1 MRILSVRFCN
11 LNSLKGE
18 WKIDFTQSPFAEN
31 GLFAIT
37 GPTGAGKTT
46 LLDAICLALYHQTPR
61 LGLISTSSNEIMTRG
76 TAESL
81 SEVEF
86 EVKGQAYR
94 AFWSMRRSRGKAD
107 GNLQSSVVELAEVKT
122 GKVLA
127 SQVKRKDLLL
137 KELTGLDFSR
147 FTKSM
152 MLSQGQFAAF
162 LNAKESERAELLE
175 ELTGTEI
182 YGVISEK
189 VYEHFTEV
197 KQQLAELESQAK
209 GVQLLTTEQVF
220 DLNEELLGLKSQLQV
235 DKTQLQ
241 EWLEHAQWWQR
252 YHAGKQAVTESE
264 QALEQA
270 TLEQKEAQSDL
281 NKLAQSEPA
290 EKLRFPFQQWSDAV
304 TNIDSIEQQYKIKK
318 ENFHSLEKDKQ
329 PKLNTY
335 DQVTLEHEQ
344 QKKAHQE
351 LLVLLDDKVLP
362 LDSQLS
368 QLDAKVIE
376 TGLQYERET
385 KRCDSTYQE
394 IRQVKETLQSQQQ
407 QSVIS
412 QAYLQTHSSDEVLSQ
427 YLHSWTL
434 QVQQVGDKSQQLFE
448 LEKTIEQDKL
458 TEQTL
463 KSDIEQQQKR
473 VNSFYL
479 DTQKK
484 QAIQKDA
491 NDTWAGIN
499 SVESNANE
507 SLNKQLELR
516 NQQLNLT
523 YQLRVKQ
530 EAWYKLSQ
538 KIIADRQ
545 SLTEQ
550 IKQQEQLDLYC
561 ASLRQAYKDKD
572 ALIQSYSQLID
583 QDMHLA
589 DYRAH
594 LNQGEP
600 CPLCGSQE
608 HPALKSGVMVNRS
621 QVILD
626 KEQAE
631 KDKKEIESKGIQ
643 VRTKLDSA
651 NRHIEELGKKQSL
664 DKADLLVIEDDW
676 KLRLKDEILPWFS
689 IEDQTQLKKYEIEL
703 PQKIERLKGQL
714 SQHLHIEKQLNSAK
728 EAWQLSEREL
738 EKATTVLESL
748 KHQYKVLLQQ
758 YEERLQVYQRL
769 KEERI
774 TAYNA
779 LCEHWQS
786 LNYDLPLY
794 DAELNGS
801 DISNVSQWL
810 EEKRYA
816 LQQWQAHQ
824 QQFNDLKNKI
834 EQSQNTLTHLEKE
847 SLGQQHSL
855 QDIRTNLN
863 RQTEARAHL
872 KQQRHALFG
881 NRLVSE
887 EKSKSQSKLDNK
899 EQQKQQAQHALYALQ
914 TQLDKLIGELETT
927 RSQKEKQAKL
937 CDTYLEKWLEKLS
950 LSPFEDQCAF
960 EAALLEEKE
969 RQELV
974 LIQQRLNNQLE
985 RATAL
990 VENAK
995 QQWLRIQE
1003 HEKSAQWLQTSQET
1017 VLINQQELSHAV
1029 EQKTYRYGQIEHE
1042 LYSDNSRREGQKAL
1056 FEEIDKRQAEYE
1068 DWQYLHALIGSK
1080 SGDKFRKF
1088 AQGLTLDNLVYLAN
1102 QQLSRLHG
1110 RYLLQRSG
1118 RHIDN
1123 EADPNVVV
1131 LADGLELSVVDT
1143 WQGDTLRDTKTLSG
1157 GESFLVS
1164 LALALALS
1172 DLVSHKTSIDSLFLD
1187 EGFGTLDADTL
1198 DMALNALDNLNASG
1212 KMIGVISH
1220 IDAMKER
1227 IPVQIKVHKKN
1238 GLGISELDKQYRFKE
1253 EQVRDKK

>member
-107 GNLQSSVVELAEVKT
+107 GNLQSSVVELAEVRT

-137 KELTGLDFSR
+137 KELTGLDFAR

-189 VYEHFTEV
+189 VHEHFTAV

-209 GVQLLTTEQVF
+209 GVQLLTAEQIS
-220 DLNEELLGLKSQLQV
+220 DLNEELLTLKNQLET
-235 DKTQLQ
+235 DKAQLQ
-241 EWLEHAQWWQR
+241 EWVEHGQWWQQ
-252 YHAGKQAVTESE
+252 YLAGKQAVIESE

-270 TLEQKEAQSDL
+270 RLEQKEAQSEL
-281 NKLAQSEPA
+281 NQLAQSEPA
-290 EKLRFPFQQWSDAV
+290 EKLRLPFQQWRDAV
-304 TNIDSIEQQYKIKK
+304 TNFDSIEQQYKTKQ
-318 ENFHSLEKDKQ
+318 ETFHSLDKDKQ
-329 PKLNTY
+329 PKLNAY
-335 DQVTLEHEQ
+335 EQASLEHEQ

-351 LLVLLDDKVLP
+351 LSVLLDEQVQP

-368 QLDAKVIE
+368 QLEIKVTEI
-376 TGLQYERET
+376 GLQYEREA
-385 KRCDSTYQE
+385 KRCDLTHQE
-394 IRQVKETLQSQQQ
+394 IRQVKEALKSQQK

-412 QAYLQTHSSDEVLSQ
+412 QVYLQDHSSDEVLSQ

-434 QVQQVGDKSQQLFE
+434 QVQQVGEKSQQLSA
-448 LEKTIEQDKL
+448 LEKTIELEKL

-463 KSDIEQQQKR
+463 KKEVVQQEM
-473 VNSFYL
+473 VFNASYL
-479 DTQKK
+479 DSQKK
-484 QAIQKDA
+484 QAIYKATHDSWSKMISFEG
-491 NDTWAGIN
+491 DD
-499 SVESNANE
+499 NE
-507 SLNKQLELR
+507 SLNKQLELKNR
-516 NQQLNLT
+516 QLNLT

-530 EAWYKLSQ
+530 DAWCKLSQ
-538 KIIADRQ
+538 QIMADRQ
-545 SLTEQ
+545 NLTEQ
-550 IKQQEQLDLYC
+550 IKQQEQLNLDC
-561 ASLRQAYKDKD
+561 VSLRRTYKDKE
-572 ALIQSYSQLID
+572 ALIQSYTQLID

-589 DYRAH
+589 DYRAN
-594 LNQGEP
+594 LSQGEP

-608 HPALKSGVMVNRS
+608 HPALKAGSMVNRS
-621 QVILD
+621 QIIID

-643 VRTKLDSA
+643 ARTKLDSA
-651 NRHIEELGKKQSL
+651 NRYIEELGKKQSS
-664 DKADLLVIEDDW
+664 DKSDLLAIEEDW
-676 KLRLKDEILPWFS
+676 KQRFSDEALVWFS
-689 IEDQTQLKKYEIEL
+689 IEDQTQLKTYEIEL
-703 PQKIERLKGQL
+703 PQEIERLKGQV
-714 SQHLHIEKQLNSAK
+714 SQHQQIEKQLNGAK
-728 EAWQLSEREL
+728 EAWQLSEREFD
-738 EKATTVLESL
+738 KAKTVLDSL
-748 KHQYKVLLQQ
+748 KHQYNALLKQH
-758 YEERLQVYQRL
+758 EERIQVYLRL
-769 KEERI
+769 KEERAI
-774 TAYNA
+774 AYHA

-786 LNYDLPLY
+786 LNYDLPRY
-794 DAELNGS
+794 DTELNGG
-801 DISNVSQWL
+801 DISNVTEWL
-810 EEKRYA
+810 EGKRHA
-816 LQQWQAHQ
+816 WQQWQAHQ
-824 QQFNDLKNKI
+824 QQLNDLKNKI
-834 EQSQNTLTHLEKE
+834 EQSQSTLTHLEKE
-847 SLGQQHSL
+847 SSGQQHSL
-855 QDIRTNLN
+855 QDVRKNLN
-863 RQTEARAHL
+863 SQTEALANL

-881 NRLVSE
+881 SRLVAE
-887 EKSKSQSKLDNK
+887 EKRKSQSKLDSK
-899 EQQKQQAQHALYALQ
+899 EQEKQQAQHALYELQ

-927 RSQKEKQAKL
+927 RTHKDKQGKL
-937 CDTYLEKWLEKLS
+937 CESYLEKWLEKLEI
-950 LSPFEDQCAF
+950 SPFENQRAF
-960 EAALLEEKE
+960 EAALLDENE

-990 VENAK
+990 IENAK

-1003 HEKSAQWLQTSQET
+1003 HEKSALWLQVNQET
-1017 VLINQQELSHAV
+1017 VLTNQQELSQIV
-1029 EQKTYRYGQIEHE
+1029 EQETYRYGQIEHE
-1042 LYSDNSRREGQKAL
+1042 LHSDNGRREGQKAL
-1056 FEEIDKRQAEYE
+1056 FGEMDKRQAEYY

-1102 QQLSRLHG
+1102 NQLSRLHG

-1118 RHIDN
+1118 RSVDN
-1123 EADPNVVV
+1123 EVDPNSTV
-1131 LADGLELSVVDT
+1131 LVDGLALSVVDT

-1238 GLGISELDKQYRFKE
+1238 GLGVSELDKQYRFRE
-1253 EQVRDKK
+1253 EQLRDEE